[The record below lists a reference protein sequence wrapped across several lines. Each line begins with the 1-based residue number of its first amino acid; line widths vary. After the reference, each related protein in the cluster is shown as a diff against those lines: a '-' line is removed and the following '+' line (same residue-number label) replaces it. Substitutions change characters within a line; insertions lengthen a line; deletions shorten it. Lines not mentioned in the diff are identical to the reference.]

1 MAASPFRS
9 VLYVDDDPDICEIVK
24 TTLRCIAGLDV
35 ETATSGE
42 EAIDRLFA
50 ARPDLVLM
58 DVMMPGLD
66 GPTTLSRIR
75 ESAVI
80 ADIPVIFL
88 TAKVLPE
95 EIARFLELGAIG
107 VIEKP
112 FDPMC
117 LCDQLF
123 ALWNS
128 ARRNARRTP
137 QDELE
142 EHGSGARGKHGGQR
156 AGESL
161 SRTSRLPRIQA
172 QSLAGRFL
180 QRLDGDIARL
190 NKMIEG
196 ARRSDRAMLV
206 EIERIAHSIHG
217 AGAMFG
223 FAEVSVAGAAIERR
237 VKLGLSRPPPT
248 GSAGEAALLD
258 QLTDGI
264 ARLEAECTL
273 AHDRHSAS
281 GAGEKGGASHGGAS
295 HGGEP
300 GSLMPAP

>member
-9 VLYVDDDPDICEIVK
+9 VLYVDDDPDICEVVK

-35 ETATSGE
+35 DTVTSGE

-66 GPTTLSRIR
+66 GPSTLGRIR

-88 TAKVLPE
+88 TAKVLPD

-112 FDPMC
+112 FDPLR
-117 LCDQLF
+117 LCDRLF
-123 ALWNS
+123 VLWNT
-128 ARRNARRTP
+128 AKRNAERVLSDAEDRGGVREDP
-137 QDELE
+137 AAFPGKQAGKPAVD
-142 EHGSGARGKHGGQR
+142 SGARTAR
-156 AGESL
+156 I
-161 SRTSRLPRIQA
+161 PRRQA

-180 QRLDGDIARL
+180 ERLDGDIARL
-190 NKMIEG
+190 NTMLEG
-196 ARRSDRAMLV
+196 ARRGERAMLA
-206 EIERIAHSIHG
+206 EIERIAHSVHG

-223 FAEVSVAGAAIERR
+223 FAAVSVAGAALERQ
-237 VKLGLSRPPPT
+237 VKLGTTRPPAPGT
-248 GSAGEAALLD
+248 AAEADLIDRLAD
-258 QLTDGI
+258 AI
-264 ARLEAECTL
+264 ARLEAERTL
-273 AHDRHSAS
+273 ARDRTTAPGPADPASAS
-281 GAGEKGGASHGGAS
+281 DHGGAV
-295 HGGEP
+295 
-300 GSLMPAP
+300 PAL